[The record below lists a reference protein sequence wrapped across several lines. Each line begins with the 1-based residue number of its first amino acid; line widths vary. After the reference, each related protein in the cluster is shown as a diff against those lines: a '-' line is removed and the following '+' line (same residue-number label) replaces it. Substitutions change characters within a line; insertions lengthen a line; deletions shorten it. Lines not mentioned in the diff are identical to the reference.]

1 MSGMQERSSPDGGA
15 REKIDEDDHD
25 LLTFGEAGE
34 RLRAEI
40 AATAARV
47 AELQRL
53 GDRDALATATA
64 RLTALRAAAKRNQVS
79 AQLALGDLL
88 AERAEADA
96 EWHEAAYWYRRAA
109 EKGNTNAAA
118 RLAQVKERRQ
128 RERRLRAGPAQ
139 KHRGTGMKSWHKK
152 REEIK

>member
-64 RLTALRAAAKRNQVS
+64 RLTALRAAAKRNAV
-79 AQLALGDLL
+79 DPIN
-88 AERAEADA
+88 DA
-96 EWHEAAYWYRRAA
+96 NFESFFGYPGKAKR
-109 EKGNTNAAA
+109 T
-118 RLAQVKERRQ
+118 V
-128 RERRLRAGPAQ
+128 LRPPAS
-139 KHRGTGMKSWHKK
+139 G
-152 REEIK
+152 